1 LLSAGLSA
9 GAADRLP
16 AHLYPQNDAFRKEM
30 AELRARGI
38 TLTDYHIHIRGGMT
52 PQKAASAARF
62 WRTTAGNGRS
72 ATMPASPRFWMTV
85 PVCRP
90 MESGCLSGFK

>member
-1 LLSAGLSA
+1 MRSPCYSPDMNNLIPRVPQNPCRSRRPRGARRCLALLLLSAGLSA

-52 PQKAASAARF
+52 PQKAAERQ
-62 WRTTAGNGRS
+62 
-72 ATMPASPRFWMTV
+72 
-85 PVCRP
+85 
-90 MESGCLSGFK
+90 